1 MSKEVVIY
9 GRKACA
15 QCSQVKLFLRL
26 NDIVF
31 EEKDIDIDEE
41 ALAEVMAAKQQ
52 LGISTLPFLKVDGNF
67 LPHSGVEAT
76 RIHKEKLCS

>member
-26 NDIVF
+26 NDVVF
-31 EEKDIDIDEE
+31 EEKDIDMDED
-41 ALAEVMAAKQQ
+41 ALAEVMTAKQE
-52 LGISTLPFLKVDGNF
+52 LGISTLPFIKVNGDF

-76 RIHKEKLCS
+76 RIHKEKICS